1 MNTGSATLRKAE
13 RVYKRSDVKR
23 LFEGNGKSF
32 SIFPL
37 RVVYMPAGS
46 ENEDSSARI
55 LISVPKRCFKRAA
68 KRNRVKRQIRESYR
82 LNKHLLSQSL
92 KDSSKGV
99 MIAFI
104 WLDKELHTSEEVAS
118 KVKIALNRIAE
129 KMNNRQ

>member
-37 RVVYMPAGS
+37 RVVYILAGS
-46 ENEDSSARI
+46 DNEDFPARI

-129 KMNNRQ
+129 KMNNCQ